1 MAKHDILL
9 FNTTSSGFETNLN
22 SDVVRIKGDSTE
34 LLSIQNNSDVEQLGI
49 GTSTQNF
56 TFNAALTSSGNFSS
70 SLASSASF
78 GRVEAKLI
86 GDASQMTDTPITAGT
101 VSSSAQ
107 VATDVSGAFDSGFT
121 HSGAISGSSTSTGSF
136 GFVTAEQYEAGIDIS
151 GVTNKI
157 PAGTVSGAAQI
168 ASEISGAFTSGF
180 EFTGTIS
187 GSATST
193 ASFGQFFVNKMIGGD
208 GQFLTNISYTP
219 STFSSSAQIASEISG
234 AFDEGFT
241 YGGKLSANQRF
252 TASFVGVSGSAFAY
266 ANHSATTMSISST
279 CGSDFDYRLEDEITA
294 GEIKGTSFGNGS
306 WSAGPNR
313 ILTAGF
319 GAAAGTQNAY
329 LSIGGYTPSGTDATE
344 KFDGTSFAASA
355 TLTAAD
361 CANSAAGTQNAVVLF
376 NGHADPDGSEIY
388 NGATFSETAN
398 RINGKRNTGAAGTQ
412 NASIVF
418 GGMGPSPTNNSPSV
432 ETENFDGNTF
442 TALNDMNLPNAVM
455 ASAGTQNSAIAAF
468 GYYATSPA
476 TQVITQLWNGTNW
489 SAGANGI
496 LARRGL
502 NGYGTQNHFIA
513 AGGQAHI
520 CYAQTE
526 EWNGTTWSEQSDL
539 PTAKGASAISGGG
552 LGSAAIFAGGFTP
565 AGAQNTVELW
575 NAGLSTTGSFG
586 RLEIVTKFGSGI
598 DATEVT
604 VNIPTNTVS
613 GSAQLATDIS
623 GSFTSGFTHS
633 GEIKGN
639 TGLVNGGV
647 WSIAANGL
655 NTIRDYGASAGS
667 GGGTVDA
674 SNSALFFGGRVSPAY
689 VTCTEEWNGTSWS
702 ETGDLIASKG
712 LHAGFGTTEAAVAA
726 GGDGGSGGTQVEH
739 FGGSNWSEGADSPAP
754 IGYVYGMS
762 AGTQNAGL
770 IMNVGTSNYGLAS
783 TEALEYDG
791 EAWSEGG
798 SSTSK
803 HTRGAMGG
811 TQNSAVLFGGQ
822 HNQNT
827 GNTCTEEYDGSSW
840 STGGALNQQRSA
852 FGGDGS
858 SAANALAVGDAYA
871 VTDSGVN
878 YARCTEA
885 YNGANWT
892 VKGILPYK
900 QAVGEYQGSSTKGL
914 YFGGYHRFPNL
925 NSPGALNPTT
935 YIWDDETVVAMGNTG
950 SFGRVDAADGF
961 LTTTDVSGITN
972 FLPENAVSGA
982 AQLATD
988 ISGSFD
994 EGFEFSGAFD
1004 TNQLFTA
1011 SFVGVSGSE
1020 FAYVPDGGAGGELTM
1035 SISSTCGSDFDYRL
1049 QDEIIAGKIKSF
1061 NYSYD
1066 GFDYYG
1072 AWSAGP
1078 NRNTVQAGAAS
1089 VGTQN
1094 AYLSAGGY
1102 KSPKDETE
1110 KYDGATWSISAEL
1123 PESNCAMMGFG
1134 TQNAAAFAGGFGD
1147 YDGTKIYNGAAYSN
1161 AGTNMTHDRRV
1172 GGSAGT
1178 QNAGFI
1184 FGGTAPAPYPV
1195 IGTSENF
1202 DGHNW
1207 TESTALN
1214 TARQLMAS
1222 AGTQNSAI
1230 AAGGSVSPPASVTC
1244 TELWNGTSWT
1254 EIADMNTG
1262 RMGGAGIGTQNHFIA
1277 GGGYVHPAFSA
1288 LTEEWNGTSWSE
1300 TNDLSTARGSF
1311 VGSQGGLGSAGIVA
1325 GGQIGSPNATAATEF
1340 WNVSNSTTG
1349 SFGLLDVDK
1358 YSASDISDITN
1369 TSDILPAGT
1378 VSGSSQ
1384 MSASI
1389 SGSFEKGFNFQNAIS
1404 GSSISTGS
1412 AGKISANSYTI
1423 SDIISITGSVSN
1435 LVPTDLVSSSAQLA
1449 SDISGAFDEGF
1460 NFNGAFDTNQILSAS
1475 FVGVS
1480 GSAFAY
1486 APAGGYGGELTMS
1499 ISSTCGSDFDYRLNY
1514 EITAGKLLAR
1524 SIGSGT
1530 WSAGPNK
1537 IVAASGIGAA
1547 GTQNAYLA
1555 VGGYTS
1561 PSQQSE
1567 KYDGSSWAASATLIT
1582 ANCALAGFGTQN
1594 AMAIAGG
1601 NADTNGTELYNG
1613 AAWANGTDL
1622 PHVTAYA
1629 AAFGTQNAGVVAGG
1643 RSGADKDET
1652 VSFNGNAYSSLNAMI
1667 TARGIGG
1674 SAGTQNSGI
1683 IAGGY
1688 SPSSPNSRNETE
1700 EWDGTNWTSVANII
1714 TTRRGGTGYGT
1725 QNHFLY
1731 VGGHNPGY
1739 CACTEEWNGSSW
1751 SEVNNTITTRAFG
1764 GGAGGALGTAAIHA
1778 GGYVHPAASNTVE
1791 FWNDNTSTGS
1801 FTHIFALDYP
1811 NVDATGFLNFP
1822 TSSGTL
1828 SSSLQA
1834 EVGEF
1839 VSGSFNQGFEFSSY
1853 ISASGRS
1860 TGSLNN
1866 FVAETLTLDNFVGN
1880 FGINVIPNV
1889 EGLQFDTRQFMPAS
1903 SSKQL
1908 TSCGSCDSIYA
1919 SGDGLNRNFSQSL
1932 SQFTPEYSAGA
1943 QIAVGTD
1950 GLLNLT
1956 FQTSSFVATDARG
1969 IQPAAWSTAASL
1981 ITAAY
1986 GPGVGHTN
1994 AALNISGQ
2002 TYTYGATTNHTQHY
2016 NGISWRRGGDIL
2028 ESKGAEGK
2036 GQAFGT
2042 QNASQVGRSYTTGN
2056 RASELQYNGF
2066 SWYHVNE
2073 PLNNPGGRGSGG
2085 SQNAA
2090 VYWGGGAPSGP
2101 WYVNE
2106 WNGTNHYEVSEKSSG
2121 REGSPG
2127 GGTQNAAVAA
2137 GGQANANAC
2146 RNLTELYDGTTW
2158 SNGPSH
2164 PMAIQ
2169 SNNGSGGGHQNEF
2182 AIIGSSY
2189 PDGYKCHLAFDG
2201 VTWGAN
2207 PLRPTNRCGAGYA
2220 GQDVSGLAISGVD
2233 HPSSPAATSDV
2244 YEFHGAFASG
2254 SYLLTNK
2261 IGSNYS

>member
-9 FNTTSSGFETNLN
+9 YNSASKGFTTNIN
-22 SDVVRIKGDSTE
+22 SDTIRIKGDSAE
-34 LLSIQNNSDVEQLGI
+34 ILSIQNSSDVEQLGI

-56 TFNAALTSSGNFSS
+56 TFSTPLTSSGNFSGS
-70 SLASSASF
+70 FASSASF
-78 GRVEAKLI
+78 GRVEALKFK
-86 GDASQMTDTPITAGT
+86 GDASQMTDTPITDGT

-107 VATDVSGAFDSGFT
+107 VATDVSGAFASGFT
-121 HSGAISGSSTSTGSF
+121 HSGAISGSSTTTGSF
-136 GFVTAEQYEAGIDIS
+136 GFLTAEQYEAGIDIS
-151 GVTNKI
+151 GITNTM
-157 PAGTVSGAAQI
+157 PDGTVSGAAQI
-168 ASEISGAFTSGF
+168 ASEISGAFNQGF
-180 EFTGTIS
+180 EFTGAIS
-187 GSATST
+187 GSSTST
-193 ASFGQFFVNKMIGGD
+193 ASFGNFFAGIILGGD
-208 GQFLTNISYTP
+208 GRHLTNISYTP

-313 ILTAGF
+313 LLTAGF

-361 CANSAAGTQNAVVLF
+361 CANTAAGTQNAVVLF

-388 NGATFSETAN
+388 NGASFSETAN

-418 GGMGPSPTNNSPSV
+418 GGMGPSPTNNAPSV

-442 TALNDMNLPNAVM
+442 TALSDMNLPNAVM

-476 TQVITQLWNGTNW
+476 TQVITQLWNGSNW

-586 RLEIVTKFGSGI
+586 RLEIGTKFGSGI

-623 GSFTSGFTHS
+623 GSFTSGFTYS

-712 LHAGFGTTEAAVAA
+712 SHAGFGTTEAAVAA

-770 IMNVGTSNYGLAS
+770 IMNVGTSNYSLAS

-840 STGGALNQQRSA
+840 STGGALNQQRSE

-885 YNGANWT
+885 YNGTNWT

-900 QAVGEYQGSSTKGL
+900 QASGEYQGSSTKGL

-925 NSPGALNPTT
+925 NSPGAKNPTT

-950 SFGRVDAADGF
+950 SFGRVDVAGGF
-961 LTTTDVSGITN
+961 STTTDVSGITN

-1004 TNQLFTA
+1004 TNQILSA
-1011 SFVGVSGSE
+1011 SYVGVSGSA

-1066 GFDYYG
+1066 GSNYYG

-1147 YDGTKIYNGAAYSN
+1147 FDGTKIYNGAAYSN

-1184 FGGTAPAPYPV
+1184 FGGTGPSPYPV

-1262 RMGGAGIGTQNHFIA
+1262 RMGIAGIGTQNHFIA
-1277 GGGYVHPAFSA
+1277 GGGYIHPAFSA

-1340 WNVSNSTTG
+1340 WNISNSTTG
-1349 SFGLLDVDK
+1349 SFGLLDIDK
-1358 YSASDISDITN
+1358 YSVSDTSGVTN
-1369 TSDILPAGT
+1369 QSTILPDNSVSSSVQIGDLISGSFT
-1378 VSGSSQ
+1378 SGFNFKGNVSGSSGSIVSFGNVNAEKYTL
-1384 MSASI
+1384 SATVPVI
-1389 SGSFEKGFNFQNAIS
+1389 T
-1404 GSSISTGS
+1404 SSLQ
-1412 AGKISANSYTI
+1412 
-1423 SDIISITGSVSN
+1423 N
-1435 LVPTDLVSSSAQLA
+1435 LVPDNLVSSSAQLA
-1449 SDISGAFDEGF
+1449 SEISGAFDEGF
-1460 NFNGAFDTNQILSAS
+1460 NFNGVLTKNQILTAS

-1486 APAGGYGGELTMS
+1486 APAGGSGGELTMS
-1499 ISSTCGSDFDYRLNY
+1499 ISSTCGSDFEFRLSDN
-1514 EITAGKLLAR
+1514 ITSGKIKGKNI
-1524 SIGSGT
+1524 STGI
-1530 WSAGPNK
+1530 WSAGTVRPAD
-1537 IVAASGIGAA
+1537 ISSGAGIGTPT
-1547 GTQNAYLA
+1547 GLLS
-1555 VGGYTS
+1555 VGGYT
-1561 PSQQSE
+1561 PTGTE
-1567 KYDGSSWAASATLIT
+1567 GATVTAYKYDGSSWNLSAALIEGRSGVGSAGTVNAALVFGGST
-1582 ANCALAGFGTQN
+1582 DANTPSAFTGK
-1594 AMAIAGG
+1594 
-1601 NADTNGTELYNG
+1601 TEHYNG
-1613 AAWANGTDL
+1613 AAWSESGDL
-1622 PHVTAYA
+1622 PNARKNTAGT
-1629 AAFGTQNAGVVAGG
+1629 GTQNAAIQAGG
-1643 RSGADKDET
+1643 YLAPGTHDSET
-1652 VSFNGNAYSSLNAMI
+1652 YLYNGTSWSDAGGDLI
-1667 TARGIGG
+1667 TAGRRDAAFGG
-1674 SAGTQNSGI
+1674 TYDAAVSVGGTPYPANCSCVENWNGSNWEAGTAINTARLGAAFSGTQNAAIVFGNRQGPS
-1683 IAGGY
+1683 ATFHGY
-1688 SPSSPNSRNETE
+1688 TE
-1700 EWDGTNWTSVANII
+1700 EWDGTAWTERNDMI
-1714 TTRRGGTGYGT
+1714 TGRAYMGCTGGGVQTAA
-1725 QNHFLY
+1725 LA
-1731 VGGHNPGY
+1731 VGGFLSP
-1739 CACTEEWNGSSW
+1739 ARRTDTEHWNG
-1751 SEVNNTITTRAFG
+1751 I
-1764 GGAGGALGTAAIHA
+1764 
-1778 GGYVHPAASNTVE
+1778 
-1791 FWNDNTSTGS
+1791 TSTGS

-1811 NVDATGFLNFP
+1811 NVDATNFLNHP

-1839 VSGSFNQGFEFSSY
+1839 VTSSFNQGFEFSGFL
-1853 ISASGRS
+1853 SASVVS

-1866 FVAETLTLDNFVGN
+1866 FVAETLTTDNQIEN
-1880 FGINVIPNV
+1880 FGINVIPNSDNSF
-1889 EGLQFDTRQFMPAS
+1889 FDTRNYLPGSA
-1903 SSKQL
+1903 SKQL
-1908 TSCGSCDSIYA
+1908 ASCGSFA
-1919 SGDGLNRNFSQSL
+1919 AT
-1932 SQFTPEYSAGA
+1932 TPEYEAGA
-1943 QIAVGTD
+1943 QISIGRH
-1950 GLLNLT
+1950 GELNLT
-1956 FQTSSFVATDARG
+1956 YQTSSFVATQAQG
-1969 IQPAAWSTAASL
+1969 IQVGAWSTGVSMILARSGNMVGNINSTLVVGGTQTAGAASGCPE
-1981 ITAAY
+1981 A
-1986 GPGVGHTN
+1986 
-1994 AALNISGQ
+1994 
-2002 TYTYGATTNHTQHY
+2002 QHFD
-2016 NGISWRRGGDIL
+2016 GISWRLGGNITHY
-2028 ESKGAEGK
+2028 KYAGRPGAGGTA
-2036 GQAFGT
+2036 GQDENDVGSYGFYTSAGHGT
-2042 QNASQVGRSYTTGN
+2042 DVNN
-2056 RASELQYNGF
+2056 MYNGVVWTEGPKPPDGSYSYSHIAAAGSSF
-2066 SWYHVNE
+2066 SSIIFGQGTAVSEEFNGLSWSE
-2073 PLNNPGGRGSGG
+2073 SSALNNSRC
-2085 SQNAA
+2085 NH
-2090 VYWGGGAPSGP
+2090 WGF
-2101 WYVNE
+2101 
-2106 WNGTNHYEVSEKSSG
+2106 
-2121 REGSPG
+2121 
-2127 GGTQNAAVAA
+2127 GTQNAAVAHS
-2137 GGQANANAC
+2137 GKYQHG
-2146 RNLTELYDGTTW
+2146 RYYTEHYDGTSWTAANSSLLGHDNGKGGAYGTQNSAH
-2158 SNGPSH
+2158 SNKSGTDH
-2164 PMAIQ
+2164 Q
-2169 SNNGSGGGHQNEF
+2169 S
-2182 AIIGSSY
+2182 Y
-2189 PDGYKCHLAFDG
+2189 DG
-2201 VTWGAN
+2201 VVWSRTTDSSVT
-2207 PLRPTNRCGAGYA
+2207 RDHAGMSGNSQNAMMA
-2220 GQDVSGLAISGVD
+2220 GGRSPSPSDASVD
-2233 HPSSPAATSDV
+2233 TV
-2244 YEFHGAFASG
+2244 EVFHDAYISG
-2254 SYLLTNK
+2254 SYLLTKK